1 MLRGVLHVLHTNLN
15 KIQMNSKRSQSVGN
29 TDALK
34 MQKLLMYESQHPTD
48 F

>member
-15 KIQMNSKRSQSVGN
+15 KIQMNSKRFQSVGN

-34 MQKLLMYESQHPTD
+34 NAKVINV
-48 F
+48 